1 MQNLLT
7 TMLPGVPL
15 LIAAL
20 LASLR
25 LGAMLLLTPILASGG
40 TPLTV
45 RVLAILGF
53 ATVFAI
59 GLQESATQPSSELLA
74 RLAVSPGLL
83 MQAAMTEL
91 ALGATLGVGI
101 HLAFSAF
108 AVAGRLLDIQI
119 GFGLGQVFDPMTH
132 ASMPLLATAFSQVA
146 VVVFFLVDGHHALLR
161 GVAYS
166 FERFPMGQPW
176 PIDTA
181 VGPVFKQ
188 AAGLLGLAFA
198 LAIPVVFCLLITEF
212 VLGVLARNLP
222 QMNMLAIGIPTKV
235 VVGLIA
241 LALWF
246 SGIGSVMSRAYS
258 AIFDSWTTMFLAA
271 PPPVPAAPGG
281 RR

>member
-1 MQNLLT
+1 MHSSSFV
-7 TMLPGVPL
+7 MLPGASL
-15 LIAAL
+15 LVAAM

-40 TPLTV
+40 TPLRV

-53 ATVFAI
+53 ATVLAA
-59 GLQESATQPSSELLA
+59 GMNSSGPLFSEALLA
-74 RLAVSPGLL
+74 RLAADPGLL
-83 MQAAMTEL
+83 MQAAVTEV
-91 ALGATLGVGI
+91 ALGATLGVGV
-101 HLAFSAF
+101 HLAFSTF

-132 ASMPLLATAFSQVA
+132 ASMPLLATAFSQLA

-166 FERFPMGQPW
+166 FERFPIGQPW
-176 PIDTA
+176 PVGA
-181 VGPVFKQ
+181 AMGPVLKQ
-188 AAGLLGLAFA
+188 VAGLLGLSFA
-198 LAIPVVFCLLITEF
+198 LAIPVVFCLLIAEF

-222 QMNMLAIGIPTKV
+222 QMNMLAVGIPTKV

-241 LALWF
+241 LSLWF
-246 SGIGSVMSRAYS
+246 SGIGSVMSRAYAS
-258 AIFDSWTTMFLAA
+258 IFENWTAIFLAA
-271 PPPVPAAPGG
+271 PVAVHEPGG